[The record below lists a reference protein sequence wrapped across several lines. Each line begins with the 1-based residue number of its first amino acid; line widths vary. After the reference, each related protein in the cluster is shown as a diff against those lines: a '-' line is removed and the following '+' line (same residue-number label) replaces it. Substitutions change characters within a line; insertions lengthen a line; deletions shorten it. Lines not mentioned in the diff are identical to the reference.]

1 MKQSVLL
8 VIGFTWPEPAS
19 TAAGNRMLQ
28 LLLFFKS
35 KGYKII
41 FTSAASRTELS
52 LDLEELQIETKSIA
66 LNDSTF
72 DAVLK
77 EIDPNIVLFDRFLTE
92 EQFGW
97 RVSENVPQALKV
109 LDTEDLHSLRKVR
122 ELAHKKGIPFAVKD
136 WVKDD
141 ITKREVASILRSDL
155 SLMVSSFE
163 MELLTKTLR
172 IDKSLLLHLP
182 FLLELITPETQEVWP
197 KFNERSNFVCIG
209 NGKHAPNVDAVKWL
223 YHDIWPLIRKALPEA
238 QVAIYG
244 AYMPQQITQLHKPD
258 MGFFIKGWAEDAIT
272 VLKQARINLAPLRF
286 GAGIK
291 GKLTTAMQSGT
302 PSITTTIGAEGMREG
317 LNWSGAIA
325 ETPQELAREAVRLYT
340 SEKNWLEA
348 QRNGVTLINELYN
361 QEKLGERLATSL
373 HTIQEKLKEHREQNF
388 MGSLLQH
395 QSMQSTKYLSKWIEE
410 KNKKVL

>member
-35 KGYKII
+35 EGYKII

-97 RVSENVPQALKV
+97 RVSENVPQALKM

-141 ITKREVASILRSDL
+141 ITKREVASILRCDL

-209 NGKHAPNVDAVKWL
+209 NGKHAPNVDTVKWL

-258 MGFFIKGWAEDAIT
+258 IGFYVKGWAEDAVT

-361 QEKLGERLATSL
+361 QEKLGERLAAAL
-373 HTIQEKLKEHREQNF
+373 HTIQEKLEEHREQNF